1 MPRMSIFFR
10 LSMHCSQFS
19 FVYLCLT
26 GRCFWSLLSSIH
38 FCFGSVD
45 AFCRLIV
52 AYPCFAV
59 SFWDSLCLTGQLF
72 LVHLRQTCKNVLSV
86 SIPYRSILFIPVC
99 LTGHFSS
106 VSLCLRGHLVGVHL
120 PDRSIVLV
128 TLCLCKSF
136 FGGAHSCLAVNVLV
150 FVCLTYQFLGMHL
163 PDRSMFLVSPCLCIS
178 F

>member
-1 MPRMSIFFR
+1 MSIFFR

-120 PDRSIVLV
+120 SDRSILV
-128 TLCLCKSF
+128 VTFCLCKCLF
-136 FGGAHSCLAVNVLV
+136 FGGHSCLAVNVLDL
-150 FVCLTYQFLGMHL
+150 CLPY
-163 PDRSMFLVSPCLCIS
+163 RSIS
-178 F
+178 CGASA